1 MKLNRKALVLAAALA
16 AVGSFAFAQGS
27 SESAGSKTTQAAG
40 PVHVTLWYPA
50 TQTEVGP
57 LPNDWAGYQIIKDKF
72 NIELEA
78 QTLPS
83 GTQDQD
89 VKIQAAAAADDLPD
103 MFTAGREVWLRLANN
118 GMLADVTDLYA
129 RMPNRTQLMFDEG
142 AKKYTTLNGRNYGFA
157 TPAAVSRNE
166 GLVIRKDWLDKLG
179 LEVPKTTDDLLKVL
193 HAFTYDDPDGNGK
206 KDTYGYG
213 AFVETNN
220 YEAYPGRRLEPLMGA
235 FGVEGTWNMTKA
247 NFGLQ
252 INKPEF
258 YDFMVFMKQII
269 DDGVIDPNWMAYKKD
284 DFRGAWKQGKFGCFR
299 EQNSALHSENN
310 YAPFD
315 ANFPNGDIIV
325 IDPVTGPSG
334 KASVGPAV
342 RNMRVWCI
350 SAKAAEQGKAEKI
363 ADLFEW
369 MSYGEGY
376 MLCGFGRE
384 GVEYT
389 LDANGNPQSVPG
401 DKGYNGPVGQTYI
414 QLRNMAFNYTSDME
428 LSSRYPSYT
437 TKVSG
442 KHMSS
447 LETLHN
453 MQGRKWTDAVGM
465 ESMPVPSTDLKTFYE
480 QGLAEFFSGKREL
493 TKDNWNAFVKQFND
507 MGGKAW
513 EEEGR
518 KYAEANGLLK

>member
-1 MKLNRKALVLAAALA
+1 
-16 AVGSFAFAQGS
+16 
-27 SESAGSKTTQAAG
+27 
-40 PVHVTLWYPA
+40 
-50 TQTEVGP
+50 
-57 LPNDWAGYQIIKDKF
+57 
-72 NIELEA
+72 
-78 QTLPS
+78 
-83 GTQDQD
+83 
-89 VKIQAAAAADDLPD
+89 
-103 MFTAGREVWLRLANN
+103 
-118 GMLADVTDLYA
+118 
-129 RMPNRTQLMFDEG
+129 
-142 AKKYTTLNGRNYGFA
+142 
-157 TPAAVSRNE
+157 
-166 GLVIRKDWLDKLG
+166 
-179 LEVPKTTDDLLKVL
+179 
-193 HAFTYDDPDGNGK
+193 
-206 KDTYGYG
+206 
-213 AFVETNN
+213 
-220 YEAYPGRRLEPLMGA
+220 
-235 FGVEGTWNMTKA
+235 
-247 NFGLQ
+247 
-252 INKPEF
+252 
-258 YDFMVFMKQII
+258 
-269 DDGVIDPNWMAYKKD
+269 
-284 DFRGAWKQGKFGCFR
+284 
-299 EQNSALHSENN
+299 
-310 YAPFD
+310 
-315 ANFPNGDIIV
+315 
-325 IDPVTGPSG
+325 
-334 KASVGPAV
+334 
-342 RNMRVWCI
+342 MRVWCI

-518 KYAEANGLLK
+518 KYAEANNYLY